1 MSKDLNYANW
11 LYFIGTKE
19 NSTQTFIYGLSIPTK
34 CPIEYSL
41 NIEDKGSIKPGTH
54 LYLFRSVKRIKEI
67 IIDNNIDLAKIYSDD
82 KYILPNRQFL
92 NFINQQHFIQKHD
105 SCIVKHDIQSPI
117 ESLVNLN
124 CYYSKEFF
132 ETELSTQ
139 EIFNLLQKLAKET
152 NQDFYGNYS
161 RRIGCYEILETQP
174 WSESMC
180 PFYIEYDKE
189 EKQYSFVKEDDF
201 NEDLMVS
208 FKRYYSKDEKVFD
221 KLIFIPKEQQKVSLN
236 SSFDDDLGFEYS
248 VYNINGELLNEDYV
262 IFLKTISIKNFIN
275 MGTRTIKDKFS
286 KRDDKLKSIPLSNEM
301 ISVVTSPD
309 IDKEIYSL
317 KEFHENLLS
326 LINENKISEKEGKWF
341 IKSENLLS
349 DIVDYLNSLH
359 TQNSEIIIIDPY
371 ADDDTVHLAIRL
383 KTSKIKIISSCKSLP
398 KQALINNT
406 ERIKLIKGQLNN
418 MNYNT
423 DTIKYHFINKIFH
436 DRFIMFK
443 KGKEIEI
450 YCLPNSLNAM
460 LKNDDFLTLRLNGK
474 VKQQALLHINQL
486 NSLCNDKNLLENLK
500 NDID

>member
-1 MSKDLNYANW
+1 MSRSLNYANW

-19 NSTQTFIYGLSIPTK
+19 NPTQIFIYGLSVPTK

-41 NIEDKGSIKPGTH
+41 NMEDKGSVKPGMH
-54 LYLFRSVKRIKEI
+54 LYLFKSVKRMSDI
-67 IIDNNIDLAKIYSDD
+67 IVENKIDLAKIYSDD
-82 KYILPNRQFL
+82 KHILPNRQFV
-92 NFINQQHFIQKHD
+92 NFINQQHFVQKYET
-105 SCIVKHDIQSPI
+105 CPLKHGIQSPI
-117 ESLVNLN
+117 DSLVNLT

-132 ETELSTQ
+132 E
-139 EIFNLLQKLAKET
+139 IDFNNEDIIQVLQKLSEDT
-152 NQDFYGNYS
+152 NQDFYGDYS
-161 RRIGCYEILETQP
+161 RRLGCFEVVKTLP
-174 WSESMC
+174 WAESMC

-189 EKQYSFVKEDDF
+189 EKQYYFVKEDDF

-262 IFLKTISIKNFIN
+262 IFLKNISIKNFIN

-301 ISVVTSPD
+301 ISVVTSSD

-383 KTSKIKIISSCKSLP
+383 KTLKIKIISSCKSLP

-423 DTIKYHFINKIFH
+423 DTIKYHFINKNFH

-460 LKNDDFLTLRLNGK
+460 LKNDDFLILRLNGK
-474 VKQQALLHINQL
+474 VKHQALLHINQL